1 MQPVVS
7 EEVSRSE
14 FMYQYGDHDW
24 IDIKIQR
31 PQPGQKVLAW
41 NGMES
46 WVEESWDD
54 DEPLG
59 GMTGWIPWTH

>member
-1 MQPVVS
+1 
-7 EEVSRSE
+7 
-14 FMYQYGDHDW
+14 MYQYGDHDW